1 MLDRRK
7 LLVGAAAL
15 AGYSA
20 LARAAAPYEWQT
32 VSAAE
37 AGFVPGFGERLD
49 QFIQSGQAPNI
60 HGVIIVRRGK
70 VAFENY
76 FEGEDQLRDA
86 EGRTYFERVAFSAER
101 SHELRSVSKSIV
113 GLLYGIALREG
124 KVPPFDAPLLAQFPG
139 YTDLPDMEQRR
150 RWTVKHALMM
160 TLGIEWNENLS
171 YDDPRNGQTAMDRAP
186 DPYRHV
192 LGQPLVAAAGEK
204 WIYCGGARAD
214 RQDSGERHRTEAA

>member
-7 LLVGAAAL
+7 LLVGATAL

-32 VSAAE
+32 ISPAE

-60 HGVIIVRRGK
+60 HSVIIVRRGK

-86 EGRTYFERVAFSAER
+86 EGRAHFERVAFSAER

-124 KVPPFDAPLLAQFPG
+124 KVPPLDAPLLAQFPQ
-139 YTDLPDMEQRR
+139 YTDLPDLEQRR
-150 RWTVKHALMM
+150 RWTVRHAM
-160 TLGIEWNENLS
+160 S
-171 YDDPRNGQTAMDRAP
+171 
-186 DPYRHV
+186 
-192 LGQPLVAAAGEK
+192 
-204 WIYCGGARAD
+204 
-214 RQDSGERHRTEAA
+214 